1 MPLRLRARVERLALL
16 LALGW
21 VLGWTFSVAWPVQA
35 RAQAAQ
41 TAAPEVSLRSV
52 DGVAL
57 QGTTAILDLTL
68 NLRNP
73 GGLALPL
80 QKLRFQLQFN
90 GLDVARGVSTAP
102 VTIAAQQQAQV
113 PVQVNVDSA
122 TLLSLAVTLPSDGTV
137 HYVIKGTA
145 EIGQTMLQIPFAHR
159 GSVRWALR

>member
-1 MPLRLRARVERLALL
+1 MPPLPRARHALL
-16 LALGW
+16 LALW
-21 VLGWTFSVAWPVQA
+21 WTFSVVWPVQA
-35 RAQAAQ
+35 QAQAAQ

-52 DGVAL
+52 DGVAF
-57 QGTTAILDLTL
+57 QGITAVLDLTL
-68 NLRNP
+68 NIRNT

-122 TLLSLAVTLPSDGTV
+122 TLLSLVATLPSDGMV
-137 HYVIKGTA
+137 HYVLKGTA
-145 EIGQTMLQIPFAHR
+145 EIGQTLLQIPFTHSGA
-159 GSVRWALR
+159 VQLVLQ